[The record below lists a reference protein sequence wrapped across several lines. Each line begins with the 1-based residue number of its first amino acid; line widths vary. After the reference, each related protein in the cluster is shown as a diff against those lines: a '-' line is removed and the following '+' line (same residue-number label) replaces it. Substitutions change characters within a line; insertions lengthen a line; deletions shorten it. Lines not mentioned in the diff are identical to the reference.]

1 MTRLFF
7 WFHLFFFLSLLHF
20 FLLSRTTD
28 KKKWNSTGISEQ
40 SFDYLL
46 FILPISSPTHLSS
59 WHEKDGDLLQSSC

>member
-7 WFHLFFFLSLLHF
+7 GFIFFFFPSLFSLKQNNKQ
-20 FLLSRTTD
+20 
-28 KKKWNSTGISEQ
+28 KKRNSTGISEQ